1 MTRKC
6 ESMNKENK
14 NLPYVVCHM
23 LTSLDGKIDGE
34 YMHTPE
40 CVLALQ
46 EYAKIRESY
55 HCKATIYGT
64 TTMVTTY
71 ADGYIKELNDI
82 LDEYPR
88 EDYIVMNDAES
99 YVISIDL
106 HGELAFHSKYIEKK
120 NRPKAHIVEVLSK
133 NVSDAYLAYLRDLE
147 ISYIFVGV
155 GDQLD
160 CHLLLKKLFEI
171 FSIDRLM
178 VAGGGYMNYS
188 FAQENLIDE
197 LSIIIAPV
205 TDGNTTSVSI
215 FEKGNFLPSK
225 SPISFALKDMNAI
238 NQNVVW
244 LRYMKY

>member
-1 MTRKC
+1 M
-6 ESMNKENK
+6 SKENK

-40 CVLALQ
+40 CGLALQ
-46 EYAKIRESY
+46 EYAKIREFY
-55 HCKATIYGT
+55 QCKATVYGT
-64 TTMVTTY
+64 TTMATTY
-71 ADGYIKELNDI
+71 ADVYIKELNDI
-82 LDEYPR
+82 QDEYPR
-88 EDYIVMNDAES
+88 EDYIVMNDVES

-106 HGELAFHSKYIEKK
+106 HGELAFHSNYIEKK

-133 NVSDAYLAYLRDLE
+133 NVSNAFLAYLRDLQ
-147 ISYIFVGV
+147 ISYIFVGE
-155 GDQLD
+155 DQLD
-160 CHLLLKKLFEI
+160 CHLLLKKLYEI
-171 FSIDRLM
+171 LSIDRLM
-178 VAGGGYMNYS
+178 AAGGGYMNYS

-215 FEKGNFLPSK
+215 FEKGEFLPSK
-225 SPISFALKDMNAI
+225 SPIAFTLKDVKAI

-244 LRYMKY
+244 LRYVKK